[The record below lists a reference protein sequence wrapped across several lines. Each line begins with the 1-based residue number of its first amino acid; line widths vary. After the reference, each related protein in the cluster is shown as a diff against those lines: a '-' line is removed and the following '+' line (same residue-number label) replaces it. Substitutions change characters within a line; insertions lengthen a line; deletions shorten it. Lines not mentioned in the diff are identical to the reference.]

1 MNNRNYLIHKS
12 KFRGKWTPENVVFDD
27 NLQEFSQR
35 VGFICALE
43 SNGKLSPIDA
53 YRQIKQLFKQLK
65 KSKRGLNID
74 GQ

>member
-1 MNNRNYLIHKS
+1 MLCLTII
-12 KFRGKWTPENVVFDD
+12 FA
-27 NLQEFSQR
+27 EFSQR

-53 YRQIKQLFKQLK
+53 YQLIKQLFKQLK

-74 GQ
+74 G

>member
-1 MNNRNYLIHKS
+1 MTNRNYLITKS

-43 SNGKLSPIDA
+43 SNGKLSSIDA

-74 GQ
+74 A

>member
-1 MNNRNYLIHKS
+1 MKDWVINKAKY
-12 KFRGKWTPENVVFDD
+12 RGKWTPANVVFDD

-53 YRQIKQLFKQLK
+53 YRQIKHLFDQLRQSK
-65 KSKRGLNID
+65 KELNID
-74 GQ
+74 G